1 MPGTSFID
9 HRGARILFLDYA
21 GVKDTGTALRL
32 IDETRRIVA
41 AQTPGRSLLSL
52 THVRDSHFDSSVLRA
67 MRALAEHN
75 APYVKAG
82 AVVGMNPLMKVA
94 FSTVVHLTG
103 RALRA
108 FDDLDEA
115 KEFLA
120 TQA

>member
-1 MPGTSFID
+1 
-9 HRGARILFLDYA
+9 
-21 GVKDTGTALRL
+21 
-32 IDETRRIVA
+32 
-41 AQTPGRSLLSL
+41 
-52 THVRDSHFDSSVLRA
+52 
-67 MRALAEHN
+67 
-75 APYVKAG
+75 
-82 AVVGMNPLMKVA
+82 MKVA

>member
-1 MPGTSFID
+1 MPGTSFII
-9 HRGARILFLDYA
+9 HRDVRILFLDYA
-21 GVKDTGTALRL
+21 GVRDTETALHL

-41 AQTPGRSLLSL
+41 AEVPNRSLLSL
-52 THVRDSHFDSSVLRA
+52 THVLDSHFDTTVLRA
-67 MRALAEHN
+67 MRGLAQHN
-75 APYVKAG
+75 APYMKAA

-115 KEFLA
+115 RDFLT

>member
-1 MPGTSFID
+1 MPGTSVIG
-9 HRGARILFLDYA
+9 HRGVRILFLDYA
-21 GVKDTGTALRL
+21 GVSDTEAALRL

-41 AQTPGRSLLSL
+41 GEAPRRSLLSL
-52 THVRDSHFDSSVLRA
+52 THVRDSHFDTTVLRA

-103 RALRA
+103 RSLRA

>member
-1 MPGTSFID
+1 MT
-9 HRGARILFLDYA
+9 REAR
-21 GVKDTGTALRL
+21 
-32 IDETRRIVA
+32 
-41 AQTPGRSLLSL
+41 GRSLLSL
-52 THVRDSHFDSSVLRA
+52 TLVRDSHFDTTVLRA

-82 AVVGMNPLMKVA
+82 AVVGMNPLMTVA

-103 RALRA
+103 RSLRA
-108 FDDLDEA
+108 FDDSDDA

>member
-1 MPGTSFID
+1 MPGTSFIV
-9 HRGARILFLDYA
+9 HRGVRIIFLDYA
-21 GVKDTGTALRL
+21 GVSDTEAALRL

-41 AQTPGRSLLSL
+41 GEAPRRSLLSL
-52 THVRDSHFDSSVLRA
+52 THVRDSHFDTTVLRA

-103 RALRA
+103 RSLRA

>member
-1 MPGTSFID
+1 MPPT
-9 HRGARILFLDYA
+9 
-21 GVKDTGTALRL
+21 T
-32 IDETRRIVA
+32 
-41 AQTPGRSLLSL
+41 
-52 THVRDSHFDSSVLRA
+52 VLRA

-82 AVVGMNPLMKVA
+82 AVVGMNPLMNVA
-94 FSTVVHLTG
+94 FSAVVHLTG
-103 RALRA
+103 RSLRA